1 MYLKYNDK
9 CVLAHILISVC
20 RTFNLRRNMMKRTI
34 ISLAMCSVLATT
46 AVQAKDNSWEK
57 SAQDAWI
64 DGKAEATLL
73 FNTNLNSFD
82 INTDVK
88 DGVVTLTGKVEHSV
102 DKKLAYELVAGID
115 GVKSVDNKIT
125 VYKEKESKEVE
136 KERGMESSALTDAK
150 IATVIKTRLLFDT
163 DITGTD
169 IDVDVENRQ
178 VTLTGEVDSSAEKQL
193 VINIAK
199 NADDVKDVKDK
210 LKIVKQS

>member
-1 MYLKYNDK
+1 
-9 CVLAHILISVC
+9 
-20 RTFNLRRNMMKRTI
+20 MKRTI

-57 SAQDAWI
+57 GAQDAWI

-88 DGVVTLTGKVEHSV
+88 NGVVTLTGKVEHSV

-125 VYKEKESKEVE
+125 VYKEKDSKEVE
-136 KERGMESSALTDAK
+136 KERGMETSALTDAK
-150 IATVIKTRLLFDT
+150 IATVIKTRLLFDS

-169 IDVDVENRQ
+169 IDVDVKNAK
-178 VTLTGEVDSSAEKQL
+178 VTLTGKVDSSSEKQL
-193 VINIAK
+193 VLNIAK
-199 NADDVKDVKDK
+199 NADDVKDVEDK